1 MRTTTPPITI
11 ERLRRMLQIRHPR
24 ALAAVGAATG
34 NRDPDATKPFS
45 IVAVC
50 ACKTH
55 DLVVRGLI
63 PRTTDNPSA
72 TRSWMSCVPE
82 AWSSIKI
89 VATLRVGGRLLAGA
103 LREICSPIS

>member
-11 ERLRRMLQIRHPR
+11 ERLRRMLRIRHPR

-55 DLVVRGLI
+55 DLVVRGLD
-63 PRTTDNPSA
+63 PTDDGQLP
-72 TRSWMSCVPE
+72 P
-82 AWSSIKI
+82 
-89 VATLRVGGRLLAGA
+89 
-103 LREICSPIS
+103 